1 MPYPKLLSLTV
12 KYDVQLNVR
21 PTTCREGTQEEQG
34 HSSASSAVDG
44 IGGARYTLAAL
55 PPGESPGIYSLVG
68 PMAYLY
74 DNGKD
79 FLSQRG
85 SNSEPLSL

>member
-1 MPYPKLLSLTV
+1 MVSVV
-12 KYDVQLNVR
+12 KV
-21 PTTCREGTQEEQG
+21 
-34 HSSASSAVDG
+34 
-44 IGGARYTLAAL
+44 AL
-55 PPGESPGIYSLVG
+55 PPGEKAPVSIYGLVG

-79 FLSQRG
+79 LLPQRD